1 MEQKNKKKLLL
12 LKIIAFESGKA
23 NSHNPEQDICH
34 WQSMCYETP
43 LRFNISLREI
53 FSKSGSSRVMKKY
66 DEISLMQI
74 LQEFGT
80 LSHFD
85 CQRVFWN
92 GVF

>member
-1 MEQKNKKKLLL
+1 MEQKNEKKLLV

-34 WQSMCYETP
+34 WMSMCYETH

-53 FSKSGSSRVMKKY
+53 FSKSRSPRVMKKS
-66 DEISLMQI
+66 DESAFLQI

-80 LSHFD
+80 L
-85 CQRVFWN
+85 
-92 GVF
+92 

>member
-1 MEQKNKKKLLL
+1 MEQKNEKKLLV

-34 WQSMCYETP
+34 WLSMCYETP

-53 FSKSGSSRVMKKY
+53 FSKSGSPRLTKKY
-66 DEISLMQI
+66 NEKALIQI

-80 LSHFD
+80 L
-85 CQRVFWN
+85 
-92 GVF
+92 

>member
-1 MEQKNKKKLLL
+1 MEQKNQKKLLL

-53 FSKSGSSRVMKKY
+53 ISKSASPRGMTNY
-66 DEISLMQI
+66 DERALMQVI
-74 LQEFGT
+74 QELGT
-80 LSHFD
+80 L
-85 CQRVFWN
+85 
-92 GVF
+92 